1 MEAKTLGQLGRLWL
15 KAHLKSILLYILLMS
30 LYCLVAALSQI
41 PIAPILY
48 STYVFCFIGVG
59 ISIWDCVKF
68 VKRYHSLLTVYENRT
83 ISLEQLPVPQDLI
96 ETTYQQLIQALYNN
110 QQVAQMQLEEQK
122 SEMSNYYTLW
132 AHQIKTPIAAM
143 KLLLS
148 QKEALN
154 SYVLETELFK
164 IEQYVEMVLQ
174 YLRLESISSDLVLR
188 PYNLQDLVK
197 QVVKKYA
204 MSFIG
209 KKLSLNL
216 EPFEEEVLTDEKWI
230 TFVIE
235 QIISNSLKYTQSGS
249 ITIRAQTTEEEIKLI
264 IQDTGIGISPEDLPR
279 ICERGFTG
287 YNGRMDKKS
296 TGIGLYLCKEVAN
309 RLSHS
314 LEVTSTIGEGTMV
327 RLGFR
332 KNRNT

>member
-1 MEAKTLGQLGRLWL
+1 MEAKNLGQLGRLWL
-15 KAHLKSILLYILLMS
+15 KAYLKSILLYVLLMS

-41 PIAPILY
+41 HIEPILY

-59 ISIWDCVKF
+59 ISIWDYTKF
-68 VKRYHSLLTVYENRT
+68 VRRYHSLLAVYENRT
-83 ISLEQLPVPQDLI
+83 ISLEQLPLPQDLI
-96 ETTYQQLIQALYNN
+96 ETTYQELIQALYNN
-110 QQVAQMQLEEQK
+110 QQVVQMQLEEQK
-122 SEMSNYYTLW
+122 SEMTNYYTLW

-188 PYNLQDLVK
+188 SYNLQDIVK

-209 KKLSLNL
+209 KKLRLNL

-249 ITIRAQTTEEEIKLI
+249 ITITTQTTEEETRLV

-296 TGIGLYLCKEVAN
+296 TGIGLYLCKEVTD

-314 LEVTSTIGEGTMV
+314 LEVTSTIGEGTIV

-332 KNRNT
+332 KNRNL